1 MNISSGES
9 VGGFF
14 DNKYL
19 IGIIMVIINLGARF
33 IVNEL
38 NEDQR
43 NMINSK
49 YLRRILIFLVIFMA
63 TRDIVIT
70 IILSVV
76 VILFVLTPSPTT
88 ISCSISLKILPNTL
102 TKLVKEGAVLSTLL
116 LCKIQAETY
125 SYHFVGVIF
134 LYHHYY

>member
-1 MNISSGES
+1 
-9 VGGFF
+9 
-14 DNKYL
+14 
-19 IGIIMVIINLGARF
+19 MVIINLGARF

-76 VILFVLTPSPTT
+76 VILFVFEFFNSD
-88 ISCSISLKILPNTL
+88 SEYSLVPKKEKVLKNNNKNEKLDKIINELNEI
-102 TKLVKEGAVLSTLL
+102 KGSM
-116 LCKIQAETY
+116 
-125 SYHFVGVIF
+125 
-134 LYHHYY
+134 

>member
-19 IGIIMVIINLGARF
+19 IGVIMVIINLGARF

-76 VILFVLTPSPTT
+76 VILFVFEFFNSD
-88 ISCSISLKILPNTL
+88 SEYSLVPKKEKVLKNNNKNDNKNEKLDKIINELNEI
-102 TKLVKEGAVLSTLL
+102 KGSM
-116 LCKIQAETY
+116 
-125 SYHFVGVIF
+125 
-134 LYHHYY
+134 

>member
-76 VILFVLTPSPTT
+76 VILFVFEFFNSD
-88 ISCSISLKILPNTL
+88 SEYSLVPKKEKVLKDDNKNEKLDKIINELNEI
-102 TKLVKEGAVLSTLL
+102 KGSM
-116 LCKIQAETY
+116 
-125 SYHFVGVIF
+125 
-134 LYHHYY
+134 

>member
-76 VILFVLTPSPTT
+76 VILFVFEFFNSD
-88 ISCSISLKILPNTL
+88 SEYSLVPKKEKVLKNDNKNEKLDKIINELNEI
-102 TKLVKEGAVLSTLL
+102 KGSM
-116 LCKIQAETY
+116 
-125 SYHFVGVIF
+125 
-134 LYHHYY
+134 

>member
-1 MNISSGES
+1 MNISNGVSE
-9 VGGFF
+9 GGFF

-49 YLRRILIFLVIFMA
+49 YLRRSLIFLVIFMA
-63 TRDIVIT
+63 TRDVVIT

-76 VILFVLTPSPTT
+76 VILFIFEFFNSDSEYSLVPKKEKVLKNVNKSDK
-88 ISCSISLKILPNTL
+88 LDKIINELNDI
-102 TKLVKEGAVLSTLL
+102 KGSM
-116 LCKIQAETY
+116 
-125 SYHFVGVIF
+125 
-134 LYHHYY
+134 

>member
-38 NEDQR
+38 NEEQR

-76 VILFVLTPSPTT
+76 VILFVFEFFNSD
-88 ISCSISLKILPNTL
+88 SEYSLVPKKEKVLKNDNKNDNKNEKLDKIINELNEI
-102 TKLVKEGAVLSTLL
+102 KGSM
-116 LCKIQAETY
+116 
-125 SYHFVGVIF
+125 
-134 LYHHYY
+134 

>member
-38 NEDQR
+38 NEEQR

-49 YLRRILIFLVIFMA
+49 YLRRVLIFLVIFMA

-76 VILFVLTPSPTT
+76 VILFVFEFFNSD
-88 ISCSISLKILPNTL
+88 SEYSLVPKKEKVLKNVNKSEKLDKIINELNEI
-102 TKLVKEGAVLSTLL
+102 KGSM
-116 LCKIQAETY
+116 
-125 SYHFVGVIF
+125 
-134 LYHHYY
+134 

>member
-1 MNISSGES
+1 MNISTSES

-38 NEDQR
+38 NEEQK
-43 NMINSK
+43 NIINSK

-63 TRDIVIT
+63 TRDLVIT
-70 IILSVV
+70 IILSIV
-76 VILFVLTPSPTT
+76 VILFVFEFFNSD
-88 ISCSISLKILPNTL
+88 SEYSLVPKKKKVLKNNNKSEKLDKIINELNEI
-102 TKLVKEGAVLSTLL
+102 KGSM
-116 LCKIQAETY
+116 
-125 SYHFVGVIF
+125 
-134 LYHHYY
+134 

>member
-38 NEDQR
+38 NEEQR

-70 IILSVV
+70 IILSIV
-76 VILFVLTPSPTT
+76 VILFVFEFFNSD
-88 ISCSISLKILPNTL
+88 SEYSLVPKKLKKIKNENKNE
-102 TKLVKEGAVLSTLL
+102 KLD
-116 LCKIQAETY
+116 KIINELNEIKG
-125 SYHFVGVIF
+125 SM
-134 LYHHYY
+134 